1 MASFVL
7 ATDLLK
13 DLESVGI
20 AALAFGALLL
30 VLEGLDRL

>member
-1 MASFVL
+1 MAFLVL